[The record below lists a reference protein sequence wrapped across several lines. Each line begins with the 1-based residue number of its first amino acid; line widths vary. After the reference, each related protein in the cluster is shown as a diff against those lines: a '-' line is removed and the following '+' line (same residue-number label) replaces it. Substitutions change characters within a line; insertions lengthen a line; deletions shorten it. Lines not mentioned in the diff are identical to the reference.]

1 MWRAVVLA
9 CWPWALVLCGAVLL
23 VVLLIRA
30 SGAAHRGGDW
40 RRLWALPADDRGAV
54 QSLSFVL
61 TLPLFVLL
69 MLFIVQ
75 VSQIMIGTVIVHYA
89 AFAAARAA
97 SVWIPARVGDQEL
110 ENCIGAGYYP
120 DPFAPDQVVPITD
133 PTDPQYGPTAG
144 GMTFIVPYDPASP
157 KWQKIVAAAVYALMP
172 ICPSRDVGLT
182 LPPSS
187 ARAVQLV
194 QQAYSANVPTASMV
208 PRVPRRLE
216 NKLAYALAATE
227 LELRFFHSNH
237 EPPLMPYFLEDDVYQ
252 FRPNELGFQDT
263 ITVTLTHH
271 MALLPGPGKFL
282 ARAVRRPDGLPDKV
296 AQEIEIRHG
305 IATYP
310 LRASITL
317 GHEGEKSVI
326 PYRYWLSGMF

>member
-1 MWRAVVLA
+1 MWRAVLMA
-9 CWPWALVLCGAVLL
+9 CWPWALMLGGAIFLL
-23 VVLLIRA
+23 GLLIQV
-30 SGAAHRGGDW
+30 SGACRKEVAW
-40 RRLWALPADDRGAV
+40 KRLFGLLADDRGAV

-97 SVWIPARVGDQEL
+97 SVWIPARVADWEL
-110 ENCIGAGYYP
+110 ENCIGPGYYP
-120 DPFAPDQVVPITD
+120 DPSAPDQVLPITD
-133 PTDPQYGPTAG
+133 PTDPQYGPSAG
-144 GMTFIVPYDPASP
+144 GMTFVVPYDPASP
-157 KWQKIVAAAVYALMP
+157 KWQKIIAAAVYALMP
-172 ICPSRDVGLT
+172 ICPSRDLGLT
-182 LPPSS
+182 VSP
-187 ARAVQLV
+187 RATRALQLI
-194 QQAYSANVPTASMV
+194 QQGYLANVPGASAI

-227 LELRFFHSNH
+227 IELRFFHSNQ
-237 EPPLMPYFLEDDVYQ
+237 EPPLMPYYLEDDVYQ

-263 ITVTLTHH
+263 VTVTLTHH

-282 ARAVRRPDGLPDKV
+282 ARAVRRPDGLPDRV

-326 PYRYWLSGMF
+326 PYHHWLSGMF